1 MSLIKEILENLLEA
15 KLLYKGNPVN
25 IFGLPKL
32 KKRSRDSI
40 YVALSRMKKS
50 GLLDKDLQGWLVTPT
65 GREYLKRKHDSLRQF
80 EFKFEKAA
88 PRNLIVMFDIPE
100 ERKAEREWLR
110 FQLKKGRYVMIQKSV
125 WIGPSPLPKEF
136 LTYLKELRLE
146 QMIRTFKL
154 ARNYALK

>member
-15 KLLYKGNPVN
+15 ELLYKGIPVN

-50 GLLDKDLQGWLVTPT
+50 GLLDKDLQGWLVTPA
-65 GREYLKRKHDSLRQF
+65 GREYLKRKQDSLRQF
-80 EFKFEKAA
+80 EFKFEKSA

-110 FQLKKGRYVMIQKSV
+110 FQLKKGRYVMIQKKCLDRAITVAKRIFSV
-125 WIGPSPLPKEF
+125 SKEIK
-136 LTYLKELRLE
+136 T
-146 QMIRTFKL
+146 
-154 ARNYALK
+154 